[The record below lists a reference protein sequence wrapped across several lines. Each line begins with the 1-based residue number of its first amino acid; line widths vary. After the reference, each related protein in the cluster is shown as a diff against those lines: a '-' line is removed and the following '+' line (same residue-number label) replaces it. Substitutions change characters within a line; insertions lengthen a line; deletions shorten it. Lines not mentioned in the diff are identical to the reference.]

1 MAIREIVYMGDPVLR
16 TEAEDVTVFDD
27 DLRALV
33 RDMFE
38 TMYRADGIGLAAP
51 QIGISKRIFVAD
63 IGDGPFVMVN
73 PEIVEICS
81 LETAEQEAVLQP
93 LLEAHQAATG
103 SEKAAAILSDWPRW
117 RSRFKVLVPPSERA
131 AMGLVD
137 RAAVTA

>member
-1 MAIREIVYMGDPVLR
+1 VEGAGDHCCEYMTGGVVVVLGSTGR
-16 TEAEDVTVFDD
+16 NV
-27 DLRALV
+27 
-33 RDMFE
+33 
-38 TMYRADGIGLAAP
+38 AA
-51 QIGISKRIFVAD
+51 GMTGGVAFLLDENGGVAD
-63 IGDGPFVMVN
+63 RVN

-81 LETAEQEAVLQP
+81 LESAEQEAVLKP

-103 SEKAAAILSDWPRW
+103 SEKAAAILSDWTRW